1 LPYCAE
7 ADPGIKS
14 KQIFNHKGEI
24 TDMLDTACRT
34 CQRVKINKGISYNGL
49 DVNSNVV
56 ERYMGVALNVSQ
68 NGIQLETDRM
78 IDARYIILMF
88 FDYRS
93 NYVAARGEVI
103 YSRKKDSGKFWTGI
117 SLQGR
122 NGDNLQFVKK
132 LIQSYHYQKSVQIFV
147 S

>member
-1 LPYCAE
+1 
-7 ADPGIKS
+7 
-14 KQIFNHKGEI
+14 
-24 TDMLDTACRT
+24 MLDTSCRT
-34 CQRVKINKGISYNGL
+34 CQRVKINKGLSYNGL
-49 DVNSNVV
+49 DVHSNVV
-56 ERYMGVALNVSQ
+56 ERYMGVALNVCQ

-78 IDARYIILMF
+78 IDAKYIMLMF

-93 NYVAARGEVI
+93 NYVASLGEVI
-103 YSRKKDSGKFWTGI
+103 YSKKNDSGKFWTGI

-132 LIQSYHYQKSVQIFV
+132 LIQSYHYQKKVSIFI

>member
-1 LPYCAE
+1 
-7 ADPGIKS
+7 
-14 KQIFNHKGEI
+14 
-24 TDMLDTACRT
+24 MLDTSCRT
-34 CQRVKINKGISYNGL
+34 CQRVKINKSLSYNGL

-78 IDARYIILMF
+78 IDARYIMLMF

-93 NYVAARGEVI
+93 NYVAARGEVV
-103 YSRKKDSGKFWTGI
+103 YSRKNDSGKFWTGI
-117 SLQGR
+117 SLQGK

-132 LIQSYHYQKSVQIFV
+132 LIKSYHYQKSVPIFI

>member
-1 LPYCAE
+1 
-7 ADPGIKS
+7 
-14 KQIFNHKGEI
+14 
-24 TDMLDTACRT
+24 MLDTSCRT
-34 CQRVKINKGISYNGL
+34 CQRVKINKGLSYNGL
-49 DVNSNVV
+49 DVHSNVV
-56 ERYMGVALNVSQ
+56 ERYMGVALNVCQ

-78 IDARYIILMF
+78 IDAKYIMLMF

-93 NYVAARGEVI
+93 NYVASLGEMI
-103 YSRKKDSGKFWTGI
+103 YSKKNDSGKFWTGI

-132 LIQSYHYQKSVQIFV
+132 LIQSYHYQKKVSIFI

>member
-1 LPYCAE
+1 
-7 ADPGIKS
+7 
-14 KQIFNHKGEI
+14 
-24 TDMLDTACRT
+24 MLDTSCRT
-34 CQRVKINKGISYNGL
+34 CQRVKINKGLSYNGL

-78 IDARYIILMF
+78 IDAKYIMLMF

-93 NYVAARGEVI
+93 NYVAARGEVV
-103 YSRKKDSGKFWTGI
+103 YSRKNDSGKFWTGI

-132 LIQSYHYQKSVQIFV
+132 LIKSYHYQKSVPIFI

>member
-1 LPYCAE
+1 
-7 ADPGIKS
+7 
-14 KQIFNHKGEI
+14 
-24 TDMLDTACRT
+24 MLDTSCRT
-34 CQRVKINKGISYNGL
+34 CQRVRINKGLSYNGL

-56 ERYMGVALNVSQ
+56 ERYTGVALNVSQ
-68 NGIQLETDRM
+68 NGIQLETDR
-78 IDARYIILMF
+78 IVETKYILLMF

-103 YSRKKDSGKFWTGI
+103 YSKKNDSGKFWTGV
-117 SLQGR
+117 SFQGK

-132 LIQSYHYQKSVQIFV
+132 LILSYHYQKRVPIFI